1 MTGAIERDTR
11 RMAAVGDGAVTGS
24 IERDTRRM
32 AAVGTAR

>member
-1 MTGAIERDTR
+1 MTGAIERDTADGR
-11 RMAAVGDGAVTGS
+11 GGDGAVTGS